1 MTWAKNLGNVKGDKG
16 DIYVPKVINNEHTGY
31 TTIQWTKK
39 AYDGTVDEEMQ
50 QVHIP
55 VYVPSYDANT
65 GNLTFVLNTDGTFED
80 ISSNVYHIKGETGA
94 TGTSTFAIQSFV
106 GEINNIPA
114 ANRNPNAFYIEDVS
128 GDTIPKVYIYDQ
140 ENDRFINL
148 EGLGFQNYR
157 LVSDSYSATEID
169 TMFSNVSE
177 QQKIIQKLLDIEET
191 IDAINELGD

>member
-1 MTWAKNLGNVKGDKG
+1 MTWAKDLGNVKGDKG
-16 DIYVPKVINNEHTGY
+16 DVYVPKVINNENTGY
-31 TTIQWTKK
+31 TAIEWTKK
-39 AYDGTVDEEMQ
+39 AYDGTVDEEIQ

-55 VYVPSYDANT
+55 VYVPNYDPDT
-65 GNLTFVLNTDGTFED
+65 GNLNFILNTEGTFED
-80 ISSNVYHIKGETGA
+80 ISSTVYHIKGETGA

-106 GEINNIPA
+106 GEINNTPA
-114 ANRNPNAFYIEDVS
+114 TNRNPNAFYIEDVS
-128 GDTIPKVYIYDQ
+128 GDAIPKVYIYDQ

-157 LVSDSYSATEID
+157 LVSDSYSAAEID

-191 IDAINELGD
+191 IDAISELGD

>member
-1 MTWAKNLGNVKGDKG
+1 MTWAKDLGNVKGDKG
-16 DIYVPKVINNEHTGY
+16 DIYVPKVINNANTGY

-55 VYVPSYDANT
+55 IYVPSYDAST
-65 GNLTFVLNTDGTFED
+65 GNLTFTLNTDGTFED

-106 GEINNIPA
+106 GEINNTPV

-128 GDTIPKVYIYDQ
+128 GDAIPKVYIYDQ
-140 ENDRFINL
+140 EHDRFINL

-169 TMFSNVSE
+169 SMFSNVSE

-191 IDAINELGD
+191 IDAISELGD